1 MRRPPPGIPGIP
13 PEVYDAIE
21 VFTDEEL
28 AGLKAYYQDTTGKF
42 VYIGFVSKTTGKIT
56 KWADQA
62 KYDAIAIMEDACR
75 REQPYLPPPGL
86 HSFKPSSFGF
96 KRGKDGKLYFNWQ

>member
-75 REQPYLPPPGL
+75 REQPYLP
-86 HSFKPSSFGF
+86 SFKPPSFEF
-96 KRGKDGKLYFNWQ
+96 KRGTDGRIYLHWQ